1 MSKNIS
7 GIINVT
13 KPPGITS
20 MDMVRRIRKAS
31 GLRRVGHSGTLDPLA
46 GGVMVVALGAATRLL
61 EYITDADKT
70 YSAVIEIGK
79 RTDTYDG
86 EGTVLDIISDLS
98 VNESEIRS
106 AIKKLKA
113 CRYQI
118 PPMHSAIKVNGA
130 KLYELAR
137 KGVSIKRAPRPVILY
152 DASISNFESPNIKME
167 INCSKGFYVRT
178 FANDLGIQL
187 ETGAYLKKLIRT
199 SIGKFNIVDSS
210 PLELVQEKLK
220 TNKWEEVVQDVE
232 TSLDPIHKLHLSPE
246 ETTKVRNGIPIPA
259 ENTENPESI
268 AMALRNDG
276 RMIAI
281 MRLNEQE
288 SIWHPEKVFHDQM
301 QNIN

>member
-1 MSKNIS
+1 
-7 GIINVT
+7 
-13 KPPGITS
+13 

-61 EYITDADKT
+61 EYITHADKT
-70 YSAVIEIGK
+70 YSALIEIGK

-86 EGTVLDIISDLS
+86 EGTVLDVISDLS

-113 CRYQI
+113 RRYQI
-118 PPMHSAIKVNGA
+118 PPMHSAIKVNGE

-137 KGVSIKRAPRPVILY
+137 KGVSIKRTPRPVILY
-152 DASISNFESPNIKME
+152 EASISNFESPNIKME

-187 ETGAYLKKLIRT
+187 ETGAYLKKLVRT
-199 SIGKFNIVDSS
+199 SIGKFNMVDSS
-210 PLELVQEKLK
+210 SLELVEEKLK

-232 TSLDPIHKLHLSPE
+232 TSLDPIHKLHLNTE

-259 ENTENPESI
+259 ENSENPKSI
-268 AMALRNDG
+268 AMALKNDG

-288 SIWHPEKVFHDQM
+288 SIWQPEKVFHDQM